1 MARAT
6 YVDLIAEVRAQ
17 IDVSD
22 DQAYHWLL
30 DRARVLNAEASWILK
45 TAIVPLTL
53 ARYYALPS
61 DAIWIEAVM
70 LGPRPY
76 QRSTLHALDA
86 RYSGSGGYWNS
97 GVYAEGA
104 DDQGNL
110 LMQIH
115 PDTTNAELNVRYV
128 SDVPDARSSPA
139 PFPVDFD
146 EALVEGAIA
155 LGLARMD
162 ERFDSANYFDERF
175 RNALDRLKRRRHGV
189 VGRGATSIRVVR

>member
-6 YVDLIAEVRAQ
+6 YVELIAEVRAQ
-17 IDVSD
+17 VDVSD
-22 DQAYHWLL
+22 DQAYAWLL
-30 DRARVLNAEASWILK
+30 DRARVWNAEAAWILK
-45 TAIVPLTL
+45 TATVPLIGS
-53 ARYYALPS
+53 RYYALPS

-70 LGPRPY
+70 LGPLPY
-76 QRSTLHALDA
+76 QRSTPHALDA
-86 RYSGSGGYWNS
+86 RYSQSGSWSY

-104 DDQGNL
+104 DDEGAL

-115 PDTTNAELNVRYV
+115 PDTTDAVLNVRYV
-128 SDVPDARSSPA
+128 ADVPDDRDASP

-146 EALVEGAIA
+146 GALVEGAIS

-175 RNALDRLKRRRHGV
+175 RNGGDRLKRRRHGI